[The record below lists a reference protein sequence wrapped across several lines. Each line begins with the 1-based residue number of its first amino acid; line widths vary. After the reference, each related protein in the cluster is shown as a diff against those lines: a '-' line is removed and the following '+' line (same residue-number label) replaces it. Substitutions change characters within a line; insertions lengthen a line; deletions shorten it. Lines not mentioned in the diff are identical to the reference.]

1 MPRPSSV
8 SWAPPAPS
16 PARDPSTV
24 LLSMEGVGHRFANGA
39 EALRGF
45 DLVVRTGEFVALLG
59 PSGCGKSTVLKLIA
73 GLLRPTA
80 GRSDAGA
87 HAGDLAFVF
96 QSPTLMPWATLAGNV
111 ALPLR
116 LKGVPRL
123 EADARA
129 LAALEGV
136 GLAAFERTYPR
147 ELSGGMAMRAAL
159 ARALVTGPRL
169 LLMDEPFAALDE
181 ITRQKLNDDLL
192 ALKDR
197 FGWTIVFVTHSV
209 FEAAYLSDR
218 MLVMTPG
225 PGRVAAEVPIL
236 APVPRGEAYRASAA
250 YALACAEARA
260 VLRRVMGPA

>member
-1 MPRPSSV
+1 MPRPSSA
-8 SWAPPAPS
+8 SWAPQAPA

-24 LLSMEGVGHRFANGA
+24 LLNLEGVDHRFANGT

-45 DLVVRTGEFVALLG
+45 DLVVRAGEFVALLG
-59 PSGCGKSTVLKLIA
+59 PSGCGKSTVLKLVA

-80 GRSDAGA
+80 GRIDA
-87 HAGDLAFVF
+87 HADDLAFVF
-96 QSPTLMPWATLAGNV
+96 QSPTLMPWATVAGNV

-116 LKGVPRL
+116 LRGVPRL
-123 EADARA
+123 EARARVE
-129 LAALEGV
+129 AALEGV
-136 GLAAFERTYPR
+136 GLADFERTYPR
-147 ELSGGMAMRAAL
+147 ELSGGMAMRVAL

-181 ITRQKLNDDLL
+181 ITRQRLNDELL

-225 PGRVAAEVPIL
+225 PGRVAAEVPII

-260 VLRRVMGPA
+260 VLRRVMEPA